1 MVPQPQKRPRASYR
15 RFSFPRAND
24 CWQLDGTEWALADG
38 TKTHILE
45 VLDDCTRELLAS
57 RACVSENA
65 EDAIAV
71 VETAMSWYGIPRMLL
86 SDNGTALNPS
96 RRGWLGRLVAMLV
109 RLGVTPVSSTP
120 KHPGTCGKK
129 ERANST
135 LKRWLRARPRAAT
148 IAELQTQ
155 LDQYRRG
162 YNQIRPHQALAGRT
176 PEQTWNQATV
186 VAAPDPPTSP
196 ARTTRPR
203 TSTAVHARMVA
214 ANGTVNAGAARI
226 NIGAEHAR
234 HQVIAVI
241 NGRKISIFDSAGE
254 HLRTVTTPP
263 GQRFYGNAR
272 PRVGN
277 PKKPGWQQRP

>member
-1 MVPQPQKRPRASYR
+1 MTRRGLVVPQPQKRPRASYR

-120 KHPGTCGKK
+120 KHPRTCGKRGTRQQHP
-129 ERANST
+129 ETVATGPATRRHHRRVAN
-135 LKRWLRARPRAAT
+135 
-148 IAELQTQ
+148 
-155 LDQYRRG
+155 
-162 YNQIRPHQALAGRT
+162 
-176 PEQTWNQATV
+176 
-186 VAAPDPPTSP
+186 P
-196 ARTTRPR
+196 ARSVP
-203 TSTAVHARMVA
+203 AR
-214 ANGTVNAGAARI
+214 
-226 NIGAEHAR
+226 
-234 HQVIAVI
+234 
-241 NGRKISIFDSAGE
+241 
-254 HLRTVTTPP
+254 L
-263 GQRFYGNAR
+263 
-272 PRVGN
+272 
-277 PKKPGWQQRP
+277 